1 MARPGE
7 LYDLVLT
14 SFVKIKLACLVRQ
27 AYVKDFESESSSNS
41 ERQSRS
47 SAQATVETSQ
57 LRSCIVGQGK
67 REKP

>member
-57 LRSCIVGQGK
+57 L
-67 REKP
+67 